1 MSISSSVGREVG
13 VEAPEEVDDLDDRQL
28 RVHRRGLEADADA
41 WLERVGVL
49 RDVDAEDDRL
59 AGVGRAQAL
68 EDLDR
73 GRLAGAV
80 RPEQA
85 EDLAGADLEIDAVDG
100 GDVGVALDQ
109 AADTDDRFP
118 GDRGGRALPRCG
130 ARGQSFFR
138 R

>member
-1 MSISSSVGREVG
+1 MPI
-13 VEAPEEVDDLDDRQL
+13 
-28 RVHRRGLEADADA
+28 RGLSGSA
-41 WLERVGVL
+41 VL

-59 AGVGRAQAL
+59 AGVGRTQAL
-68 EDLDR
+68 EDLDG

-80 RPEQA
+80 RSEQP
-85 EDLAGADLEIDAVDG
+85 EDLASANLEIDAVDR